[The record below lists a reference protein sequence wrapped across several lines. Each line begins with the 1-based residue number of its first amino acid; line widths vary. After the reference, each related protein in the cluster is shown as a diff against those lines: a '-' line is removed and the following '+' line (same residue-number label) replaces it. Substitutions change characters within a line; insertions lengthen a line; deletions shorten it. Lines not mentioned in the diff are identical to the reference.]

1 MIPYSKP
8 GTISDLHTLNIPVL
22 TVWNVIV
29 CIIYYFTKVCKS
41 ETSEEVCKQEISLFL
56 MHVIC
61 NKVFKDII
69 SMHGIGN

>member
-29 CIIYYFTKVCKS
+29 CIYYFTTVCKS
-41 ETSEEVCKQEISLFL
+41 ETSEEVCKQEISSLL
-56 MHVIC
+56 MHVISD
-61 NKVFKDII
+61 KVFKDVI

>member
-8 GTISDLHTLNIPVL
+8 GTISHLHTLDIPVL
-22 TVWNVIV
+22 TVWKVIV
-29 CIIYYFTKVCKS
+29 CIYYFTTVCKS
-41 ETSEEVCKQEISLFL
+41 ETSEEVCKQEISWLL

-69 SMHGIGN
+69 SMHGVGNW